1 MRALFFDGE
10 KLSLVDLPRPDPPKG
25 WVLIKVKLAGI
36 CNTDLEIL
44 RGYMDFKGVP
54 GHEFVGEV
62 VEGPEEILGK
72 RVVGE
77 INVSCGTCD
86 MCRRGLKKHCR
97 NIRVLGIKD
106 LNGAFS
112 DYIVLP
118 EENVHILPDNIS
130 DEEAVFVEPLAA
142 AFQVLEQVH
151 IPPTSKA
158 VILGDGKL
166 GLLISKV
173 FSYSGIPHICVGK
186 HEEKLEKAKKWGAR
200 TLLLSGISENMFGE
214 YDVVVDATGR
224 EDGLKLAVSLVRPQG
239 IVILKT
245 TIKGFP
251 SVDVS
256 QIVVK
261 EITLIGSRCG
271 PFEPAIRAL
280 ESGKIVVE
288 DMIDSVFDL
297 EDFQEAFERARGSL
311 KVILRL

>member
-1 MRALFFDGE
+1 MKALFFDGE
-10 KLSLVDLPRPDPPKG
+10 KLSLVNLPKPDRPEG

-36 CNTDLEIL
+36 CSTDLEIL
-44 RGYMDFKGVP
+44 KGYMSFKGVP

-77 INVSCGTCD
+77 INVSCGKCD
-86 MCRRGLKKHCR
+86 MCKGGLKKHCR
-97 NIRVLGIKD
+97 NIRVLGIKG

-112 DYIVLP
+112 EYIVLP
-118 EENVHILPDNIS
+118 VENVHILPNSIS

-151 IPPTSKA
+151 ILPTFK
-158 VILGDGKL
+158 VMILGDGKL

-173 FSYSGIPHICVGK
+173 LSYSGISHVCVGK
-186 HEEKLEKAKKWGAR
+186 HEEKLEKARKWGAR
-200 TLLLSGISENMFGE
+200 TLLLSDISEDMFGE

-224 EDGLKLAVSLVRPQG
+224 KSGLKLATLLVRPQG
-239 IVILKT
+239 IVVLKT
-245 TIKGFP
+245 TIRDL
-251 SVDVS
+251 SEIDVS

-271 PFEPAIRAL
+271 PFEPAIKAL
-280 ESGKIVVE
+280 ESGKIVVK
-288 DMIDSVFDL
+288 DMIDSVFNL
-297 EDFQEAFERARGSL
+297 EDFQKAFERAKSSL

>member
-239 IVILKT
+239 MIVLKT

-297 EDFQEAFERARGSL
+297 EDFQKAFERARGSL